1 MKTIDYSLIKLLPAE
16 EAHREFSD
24 AIKEVAYRG
33 YIEEIWGW
41 DEKVVRE
48 YNERNWREKRSQ
60 IILYN
65 DQPIGTIYV
74 GEDEESI
81 EIAQFILISEYQN
94 QGIGSHILKDIIEK
108 ADLSG
113 RTIKLNYLR
122 QNPVASLYRRT
133 GFQVVA
139 EDKMLYWAE
148 RKPGS
153 ET

>member
-1 MKTIDYSLIKLLPAE
+1 MKTIDYSRIKLIPAE
-16 EAHREFSD
+16 ESHRQFSD
-24 AIKEVAYRG
+24 AIKEAAYRG

-108 ADLSG
+108 AD
-113 RTIKLNYLR
+113 RTGKMIKLNYLR

-139 EDKMLYWAE
+139 EDEMLYWAE
-148 RKPGS
+148 RKPGGK
-153 ET
+153 T